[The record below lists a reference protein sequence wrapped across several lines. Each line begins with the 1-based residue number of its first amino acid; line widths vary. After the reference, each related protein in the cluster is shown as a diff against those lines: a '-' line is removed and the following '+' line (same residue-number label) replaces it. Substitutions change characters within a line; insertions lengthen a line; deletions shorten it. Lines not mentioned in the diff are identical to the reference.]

1 MKWFFLENDSK
12 VCSVAVVGAG
22 VAGIQVAKILID
34 SGFKVKIFEKNEE
47 IGGVWLKGYQ
57 NLHLQTPKANFK
69 IPNHEY
75 RKSLKNIDY
84 PNREEI
90 LIYLQDYAR
99 KNNLYKWINLNCDLK
114 EIESYDKKISLIYF
128 DINKTE
134 QREDFDFVVLSQGI
148 YNKPNI
154 PDIFDKNLPG
164 NIVSNYHGKI
174 IHSTEIKDYLKF
186 KNKNVVIVG
195 YSKSAIDL
203 ASNISNYSDKLTVIT
218 RHLSWPIPQY
228 FFNNRFLIPYYF
240 HRRFFNDFISDQM
253 IYSGWFHRFWHNHF
267 SFVRNFIIR
276 MIEIPIDNQF
286 NLTKLKIK
294 PDENMSKNFLHHRGF
309 TASNDFF
316 HNIEQKRIEVI
327 KGEIES
333 LHEKKIVINSKKF
346 NNDYTEIND
355 VDYIILCTGFKD
367 SILPLFRFTL
377 DFRIPNVAFIGNYT
391 SSMYCLNIAIQS
403 LWLVK
408 FLKKQIKFTI
418 EEMKEDVEI
427 NKKLNESIVKK
438 YKIKNPK
445 FDMVNAIAFNDL
457 LLTDMKINSRR
468 KFFFDSI
475 RRYRVE
481 DYENLFMK

>member
-154 PDIFDKNLPG
+154 PDIF
-164 NIVSNYHGKI
+164 
-174 IHSTEIKDYLKF
+174 
-186 KNKNVVIVG
+186 
-195 YSKSAIDL
+195 
-203 ASNISNYSDKLTVIT
+203 
-218 RHLSWPIPQY
+218 
-228 FFNNRFLIPYYF
+228 YY
-240 HRRFFNDFISDQM
+240 
-253 IYSGWFHRFWHNHF
+253 
-267 SFVRNFIIR
+267 
-276 MIEIPIDNQF
+276 
-286 NLTKLKIK
+286 
-294 PDENMSKNFLHHRGF
+294 
-309 TASNDFF
+309 
-316 HNIEQKRIEVI
+316 
-327 KGEIES
+327 
-333 LHEKKIVINSKKF
+333 
-346 NNDYTEIND
+346 
-355 VDYIILCTGFKD
+355 
-367 SILPLFRFTL
+367 
-377 DFRIPNVAFIGNYT
+377 
-391 SSMYCLNIAIQS
+391 
-403 LWLVK
+403 
-408 FLKKQIKFTI
+408 
-418 EEMKEDVEI
+418 
-427 NKKLNESIVKK
+427 
-438 YKIKNPK
+438 
-445 FDMVNAIAFNDL
+445 
-457 LLTDMKINSRR
+457 
-468 KFFFDSI
+468 
-475 RRYRVE
+475 
-481 DYENLFMK
+481 